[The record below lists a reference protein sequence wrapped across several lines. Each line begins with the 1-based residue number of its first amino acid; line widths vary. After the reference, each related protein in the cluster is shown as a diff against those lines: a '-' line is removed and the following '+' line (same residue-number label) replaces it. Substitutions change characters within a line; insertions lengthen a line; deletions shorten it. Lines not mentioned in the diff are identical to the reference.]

1 MPSFVKSRLRII
13 RRRDGTGQVRAEAF
27 RHHNS
32 AANGLAC
39 AMLIDPND
47 NTLIAHEVND
57 DRFHRGL
64 MKVEWERADGRSV
77 SMAFGEHVPFG
88 GVSVEPVLELDL
100 EIKSYFPSE
109 DEGHSRTN
117 PESERSVASQP
128 RSPSA

>member
-1 MPSFVKSRLRII
+1 
-13 RRRDGTGQVRAEAF
+13 
-27 RHHNS
+27 
-32 AANGLAC
+32 
-39 AMLIDPND
+39 MLIDPSD
-47 NTLIAHEVND
+47 NTLFAREVHD

-109 DEGHSRTN
+109 DEEHSRTN
-117 PESERSVASQP
+117 PESERSVAGCYS
-128 RSPSA
+128 R

>member
-1 MPSFVKSRLRII
+1 
-13 RRRDGTGQVRAEAF
+13 
-27 RHHNS
+27 
-32 AANGLAC
+32 
-39 AMLIDPND
+39 MLIDPND
-47 NTLIAHEVND
+47 NTLFAREVHD

-109 DEGHSRTN
+109 DERDSRTN
-117 PESERSVASQP
+117 PESDLSGASSSMP

>member
-1 MPSFVKSRLRII
+1 
-13 RRRDGTGQVRAEAF
+13 
-27 RHHNS
+27 
-32 AANGLAC
+32 
-39 AMLIDPND
+39 MLIDPSD
-47 NTLIAHEVND
+47 NTLFAHEVHD

-109 DEGHSRTN
+109 DEEHSRTN
-117 PESERSVASQP
+117 PESERSVAGCYS
-128 RSPSA
+128 R

>member
-13 RRRDGTGQVRAEAF
+13 RRRDGTGQVRAETF

-47 NTLIAHEVND
+47 NTLIAHEVHD

-77 SMAFGEHVPFG
+77 SMAFGEHVPSG

-109 DEGHSRTN
+109 EEEHSRTN
-117 PESERSVASQP
+117 PESERSVAGCYS
-128 RSPSA
+128 R